1 MKRIVVLI
9 SGRGSNMTAMARALE
24 EERWPATIACVIADR
39 APAAG
44 IERARAMGLATDLVD
59 HRAFATRDDF
69 DRALRETIDR
79 HAPDVVVLA
88 GFMRILGD
96 AFVEH
101 YRGRLLNIHPSL
113 LPAYPGLATH
123 RRALQAGVA
132 VHGATVHLVGSELDA
147 GPIVAQAAL
156 AVHADDDESTLA
168 ARVLALEHR
177 LYPMAVRWFV
187 EDRLDFDGERVRLR
201 DPRPGET
208 RCLWGGSG

>member
-1 MKRIVVLI
+1 MKNIVVLI
-9 SGRGSNMTAMARALE
+9 SGRGSNMTAIARALR
-24 EERWPATIACVIADR
+24 EERWPARIACVIADR
-39 APAAG
+39 PHAAG
-44 IERARAMGLATDLVD
+44 IGHADAMGLATDLVD
-59 HRAFATRDDF
+59 YRGFASRVDF
-69 DRALRETIDR
+69 EHALREAIDR

-156 AVHADDDESTLA
+156 AVHPDDDESTLA
-168 ARVLALEHR
+168 SRVLELEHR
-177 LYPMAVRWFV
+177 LYPMALRWFV
-187 EDRLDFDGERVRLR
+187 EDRLELDGERVRLR